1 MNAQDIKDFRKSK
14 NLSQRAFG
22 RAINRTRDCVAKYES
37 GKYPIPERVD
47 IIMEDLT
54 KMRVL

>member
-1 MNAQDIKDFRKSK
+1 MNAQTIKDFRKK
-14 NLSQRAFG
+14 KKLTQKAFG
-22 RAINRTRDCVAKYES
+22 AVISRTRDCVAKYES

>member
-1 MNAQDIKDFRKSK
+1 MNAEKIKDFRKSAK
-14 NLSQRAFG
+14 MTQTQLANSLG
-22 RAINRTRDCVAKYES
+22 RTRDCVAKYES